1 MCSVSAT
8 VCPRRWQCVSA
19 VGPQFSACLPHI
31 DCSGGV
37 ALRATEF
44 EFRHRLFIIMAL
56 FVGGFWCYSFDS
68 VNVATMFA
76 ERLMGHQVEPGV
88 LSDWHV
94 LQAILACGTALAVL
108 AALVRTWAAAY
119 LRSEVVHASTIHS
132 EELVAD
138 GPYRYIRN
146 PLYLGGVLFAVAFA
160 MTASRLGCVVIVGG
174 LTLFYYR
181 LIAREESLLRKRQG
195 EAYRQFLAL
204 VPRLMPSLSPRVA
217 AGGIAP
223 RWGQAIIG
231 EIFMWLFVLAATSL
245 AVTLNQRMF
254 LTITVSGVAASLFAK
269 VLMRQKG

>member
-1 MCSVSAT
+1 M
-8 VCPRRWQCVSA
+8 
-19 VGPQFSACLPHI
+19 
-31 DCSGGV
+31 
-37 ALRATEF
+37 RATEF

-56 FVGGFWCYSFDS
+56 FVGGFWCYSLDS

-76 ERLMGHQVEPGV
+76 ERLLGHHVEPGV
-88 LSDWHV
+88 LSDRHV

-138 GPYRYIRN
+138 GPYRYVRN

-160 MTASRLGCVVIVGG
+160 MTASRLGFVVIVGG

-181 LIAREESLLRKRQG
+181 LIAREESLLRERQG
-195 EAYRQFLAL
+195 EAYHQFLAL

-217 AGGIAP
+217 AGGLAP

-231 EIFMWLFVLAATSL
+231 ELFMWPFVLAATSL
-245 AVTLNQRMF
+245 AVTLSQRTF

-269 VLMRQKG
+269 VVIRQKGDGNIRQPGAHPSRGDAMRQK